1 MSKTATYAL
10 IESRTLTSTATSVT
24 FSSIPGTY
32 TDLILVTSAKNNTGA
47 QYRLQLRFNG
57 DTTTNYSVTKLTG
70 NGSTATSSRAAN
82 ATYAA
87 ILIGTIGSTN
97 FDNAITH
104 IMDYANTTTYKTVL
118 SRGNEAAAEVNAEA
132 GLWRSTVA
140 ITSLALD
147 LETGIDFSI
156 GSNFK
161 LYGIQA
167 GNA

>member
-1 MSKTATYAL
+1 
-10 IESRTLTSTATSVT
+10 
-24 FSSIPGTY
+24 
-32 TDLILVTSAKNNTGA
+32 
-47 QYRLQLRFNG
+47 
-57 DTTTNYSVTKLTG
+57 
-70 NGSTATSSRAAN
+70 
-82 ATYAA
+82 
-87 ILIGTIGSTN
+87 
-97 FDNAITH
+97 
-104 IMDYANTTTYKTVL
+104 MDYANTTTYKTVL
-118 SRGNEAAAEVNAEA
+118 SRGNEAAAEVNAEV